1 MDEQKPGVAVQARRS
16 QPRRRGRL
24 PIWVVAIAAAA
35 ILGTAGR
42 SAANTLLGALSQAY
56 QINPQLNAQ
65 RAIRWR

>member
-1 MDEQKPGVAVQARRS
+1 
-16 QPRRRGRL
+16 
-24 PIWVVAIAAAA
+24 VVAIAAAA